1 MYFIFYLRF
10 IHSWQLMRNQQKKS
24 GCAPTKF
31 LLLHSNSIHRVQFF
45 QFAAINEWN
54 CRNCKHFPTKKWL
67 LLNLHSLF
75 YIFLH
80 QSDFVP
86 SMLMKKINFR
96 YFDWILVLIKLFP
109 VEKWCKKR
117 WSKLRSLS
125 HLLSW
130 DHSWNFSYWLQNF
143 SFRRKINY

>member
-1 MYFIFYLRF
+1 MNVFYLLSQL
-10 IHSWQLMRNQQKKS
+10 HSFLATDEESAEKS

-31 LLLHSNSIHRVQFF
+31 LLLHSNSIHRVQFL

-67 LLNLHSLF
+67 LLNLHWLSF
-75 YIFLH
+75 IFLH

-130 DHSWNFSYWLQNF
+130 DHSWNFSYLSYKTF
-143 SFRRKINY
+143 LLEEK